1 MKIECSMCKG
11 VNDRPGQR
19 HCAACHKAYMTEWR
33 RERAVELNPVVEAV
47 KRDRRIEKK
56 YRVSPDDLEAMLAKQ
71 DSACAIC
78 ITPFGDLPVDRYNVD
93 HDHNT
98 GHVRGLLCQRCNQAL
113 GMMEDDPVKLDRAA
127 QYLRLRAVTPI
138 LASKPIVTMA
148 AILARLGRP
157 TAEAAE

>member
-1 MKIECSMCKG
+1 MTLLCSTCKKP
-11 VNDRPGQR
+11 NDREGQR
-19 HCAACHKAYMTEWR
+19 HCAECHKAYMVEWR
-33 RERAVELNPVVEAV
+33 REKAVELNPIVEAV

-56 YRVSPDDLEAMLAKQ
+56 YRVSPADLEAMLNKQ
-71 DSACAIC
+71 DDACAIC
-78 ITPFGDLPVDRYNVD
+78 TTPFGDLPVDRYNVD

-98 GHVRGLLCQRCNQAL
+98 GQVRGLLCQRCNQAL

-148 AILARLGRP
+148 GILERLGRP